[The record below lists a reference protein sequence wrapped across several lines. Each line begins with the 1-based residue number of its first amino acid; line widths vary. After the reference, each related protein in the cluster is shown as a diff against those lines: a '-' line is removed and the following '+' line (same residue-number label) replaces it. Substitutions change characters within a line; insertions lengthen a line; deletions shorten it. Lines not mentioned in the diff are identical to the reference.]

1 MQSNLKN
8 IYENQYNDYKD
19 NTSIYNYEEDEN
31 YVNSTMPVG
40 WSFIC
45 LDEAINYY
53 TDCNNKVAESHD

>member
-8 IYENQYNDYKD
+8 IYQNKYPNSESD
-19 NTSIYNYEEDEN
+19 YNYTIDNNNISEE
-31 YVNSTMPVG
+31 MPTG

-53 TDCNNKVAESHD
+53 TDCNNKNIDCNNQNN